1 MLGQESDSRR
11 NPLRGSGTCAVL
23 CRSLLVGLPD
33 PTRTTAGFD
42 CLVSRAD
49 VPAVD
54 SSDLVVLM
62 QLSRTREAVIAT
74 ANPLGPPSGKI
85 QKSQLSDIARIPQ

>member
-1 MLGQESDSRR
+1 VRCYAGHFWSSF
-11 NPLRGSGTCAVL
+11 SI
-23 CRSLLVGLPD
+23 LPA
-33 PTRTTAGFD
+33 RTAGFD

-54 SSDLVVLM
+54 ASDLVVLM